1 MALRE
6 KTPPESASPGFPVV
20 LGAVD
25 VGSNAVRFAAA
36 EFTSFESYRILE
48 AERAPVRLGHEVF
61 LTGKLGRSAMDAG
74 VEALRLFDARLTALG
89 AVRRRAVATSAVRE
103 ASNGGRFIE
112 RVAEEAGMVL
122 EPITGAEE
130 ARLVHLAVSNKVNLG
145 DSPWLL
151 VDLGGGSVE
160 VSLVD
165 GVGIRWSESHTMGAV
180 RLLEELT
187 TRGEDPG
194 RFLALLEEYASTL
207 RVPRAES
214 DPPRGYLATGGNAD
228 ALADLAGVRPDAKG
242 VGRLPIRDLR
252 GLIELLART
261 PYRRR
266 VEELGLRGDRADVI
280 LPAAIIYARLGA
292 LAGAAEVVVPRVGI
306 REGVL
311 LDLAT
316 ETLPGG
322 GEVRLGRQAFEGALS
337 LGRKYS
343 FDEAHGRQV
352 ARMAVSLFDQLH
364 DLHGLGPDSRR
375 ILRVAAL
382 LHDIGSFVNNSGHH
396 KHSFYLIAQSGL
408 VGFSPEEIQVVAN
421 VARYHRKGGPKPEHD
436 AFQALS
442 KGGRQRTLKLAA
454 LLRVADALDREHL
467 QRVREVEVCRQGGS
481 VLLRVTGSGDLLL
494 EAWSLRR
501 KSDLFE
507 KVYTQK
513 LTLETVR
520 GGAP

>member
-1 MALRE
+1 
-6 KTPPESASPGFPVV
+6 
-20 LGAVD
+20 
-25 VGSNAVRFAAA
+25 
-36 EFTSFESYRILE
+36 
-48 AERAPVRLGHEVF
+48 
-61 LTGKLGRSAMDAG
+61 
-74 VEALRLFDARLTALG
+74 
-89 AVRRRAVATSAVRE
+89 
-103 ASNGGRFIE
+103 
-112 RVAEEAGMVL
+112 
-122 EPITGAEE
+122 
-130 ARLVHLAVSNKVNLG
+130 
-145 DSPWLL
+145 

-165 GVGIRWSESHTMGAV
+165 GVGIRWSESHTMGSV

-214 DPPRGYLATGGNAD
+214 DPPRGYLATGGNAE
-228 ALADLAGVRPDAKG
+228 ALADLAGIRPDAKG
-242 VGRLPIRDLR
+242 VSRLPLRDLR

-292 LAGAAEVVVPRVGI
+292 LAGAEEIVVPRVGI
-306 REGVL
+306 REGTL

-322 GEVRLGRQAFEGALS
+322 GEVRLERQAFEAALA

-352 ARMAVSLFDQLH
+352 ARMAVALFDQLH

-382 LHDIGSFVNNSGHH
+382 LHDIGSFVNTSGHH
-396 KHSFYLIAQSGL
+396 KHSHYLLAQSGL
-408 VGFSPEEIQVVAN
+408 VGFSPEEIQVLAN
-421 VARYHRKGGPKPEHD
+421 VARYHRKGGPRPEHE

-442 KGGRQRTLKLAA
+442 KAGRQRTLKLAA

-467 QRVREVEVCRQGGS
+467 QRVRGVEVCRERGG